1 MTRNSKEISSFPDWI
16 FTPSCFGQVVTP
28 RNLDGALAG
37 FFECVVGQTREPI
50 FGVTLQCFK
59 RRYCSLWVRED
70 FNQPIKALVLSQL
83 CWGRRLNFFA
93 ANPSPQLFDVN
104 AATDRFV
111 HAMVKNEV
119 ISQDKPEKLLV
130 CILWSQV
137 TAMPE
142 IESVPVR
149 AYIPGPQRI
158 SKDSK
163 HLTVLG
169 AFGVLAAII
178 SPRIIEYFAPND
190 FERPS
195 RAFKWICVGEVR
207 FRHFAFEPI
216 P

>member
-1 MTRNSKEISSFPDWI
+1 
-16 FTPSCFGQVVTP
+16 
-28 RNLDGALAG
+28 
-37 FFECVVGQTREPI
+37 
-50 FGVTLQCFK
+50 
-59 RRYCSLWVRED
+59 
-70 FNQPIKALVLSQL
+70 
-83 CWGRRLNFFA
+83 
-93 ANPSPQLFDVN
+93 
-104 AATDRFV
+104 
-111 HAMVKNEV
+111 MVKNEV
-119 ISQDKPEKLLV
+119 ISQDKPKKLLV

-137 TAMPE
+137 TAVLE

-163 HLTVLG
+163 HLAMLG
-169 AFGVLAAII
+169 AFRVFDAII
-178 SPRIIEYFAPND
+178 TPHIIEDFAPND